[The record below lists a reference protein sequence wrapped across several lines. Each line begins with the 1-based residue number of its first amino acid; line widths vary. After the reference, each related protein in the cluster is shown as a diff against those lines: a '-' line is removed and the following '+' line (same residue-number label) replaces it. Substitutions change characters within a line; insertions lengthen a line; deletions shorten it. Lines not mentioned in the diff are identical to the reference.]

1 MQERPNLTRRRFAAA
16 LAAGAVAAVVARA
29 SVAALPPDQQALV
42 ADIEAYFN
50 GISTLAARFE
60 QTAPDGGLSTGN
72 LFIDR
77 ERGAMRF
84 DYDPPSQVLLVAPG
98 DWRLIFYD
106 GSIKQ
111 VNVIPL
117 AETPLGFMLEEQVK
131 LAGEVTVEGLR
142 DRGEEIDLVLVRTEA
157 PDQGRVVLTLAKRPM
172 ELRRWSVTDPQGL
185 TTTIVLSDVR
195 SGVPLDRSLFVWR
208 DPKMFGWPTD

>member
-1 MQERPNLTRRRFAAA
+1 MQRIVLTRRGLVRLALATGAVAVARPAAAA
-16 LAAGAVAAVVARA
+16 LAPG
-29 SVAALPPDQQALV
+29 QQEIV
-42 ADIEAYFN
+42 RRVEAYFN
-50 GISTLAARFE
+50 GIRTLAADF
-60 QTAPDGGLSTGN
+60 QQAAPNGELSTGK

-84 DYDPPSQVLLVAPG
+84 DYDPPSKILLVAPG

-117 AETPLGFMLEEQVK
+117 AETPLGFVLNEEVK
-131 LAGEVTVEGLR
+131 LAGDVTVTGVQEREG
-142 DRGEEIDLVLVRTEA
+142 EIDVVLVRTKE

-172 ELRRWSVTDPQGL
+172 ELRRWAVTDAQGL
-185 TTTIVLSDVR
+185 TTTIAL
-195 SGVPLDRSLFVWR
+195 SGVQTGIPLDRGLFVWR
-208 DPKMFGWPTD
+208 DPQLFGWPEE